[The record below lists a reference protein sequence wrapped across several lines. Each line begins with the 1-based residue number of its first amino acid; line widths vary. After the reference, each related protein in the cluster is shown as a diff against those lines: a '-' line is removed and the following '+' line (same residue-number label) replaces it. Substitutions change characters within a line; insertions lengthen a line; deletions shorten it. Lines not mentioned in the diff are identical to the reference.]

1 MERHFSVEAIEDD
14 VRLAA
19 VFAPLG
25 IVLSTLLGIDA
36 AWYRRCFPCDVDFC
50 NVFSSVC
57 SSYEHT
63 RGTRVNC

>member
-19 VFAPLG
+19 EPVFAP
-25 IVLSTLLGIDA
+25 LGIDA

-50 NVFSSVC
+50 NVFLIG
-57 SSYEHT
+57 
-63 RGTRVNC
+63 R